1 MFIRFV
7 HGLPVRGMASCEGFF
22 VPAYALQANS
32 DLDTFSLAELEELLA
47 WFRQNLKVPPRFNL
61 TKSKNHSR
69 RETKGL
75 SWFKSTAGQHLDK
88 AFELAELLTRH
99 GIEVVLRPTEGAAA
113 NLALWR
119 GPGAGADIAIVQ
131 GGADERSKAETDE
144 ADEGLVS
151 LGSMFYEPV

>member
-1 MFIRFV
+1 
-7 HGLPVRGMASCEGFF
+7 MASREGFF

-99 GIEVVLRPTEGAAA
+99 GIAVEVLKAVRIGYVIYEDDHQVVAEPFADLR
-113 NLALWR
+113 
-119 GPGAGADIAIVQ
+119 
-131 GGADERSKAETDE
+131 S
-144 ADEGLVS
+144 
-151 LGSMFYEPV
+151 